1 LGPSDLEE
9 GMGCSQSAPDTQ
21 WAYKNQGGHGEK
33 PMAVVAPQLSQLSQL
48 SQLNQLNQDGHQDG
62 EVDRATI
69 EEYVELEK
77 KIAGAETHSPALIL
91 QQKKDQLGH
100 LDERIKQ
107 QEQSVAALQD
117 QTAMIRHNT
126 NLMGSI
132 DEQMPDEE
140 VRKHLLELNEDQHDE
155 KREALAVFNN
165 KEIATQELN
174 NLHEQKASLELEI
187 DSLVE
192 QSTDLHSLYA
202 RQDELLK
209 RIFGGEYG
217 SVEEN
222 QLEEALDQ
230 HEEMRNRIVEA
241 NFKWKQAQ
249 LMVDYAFKQLNEAVG
264 KWKALTN
271 IDPGKLEERY
281 GVASIARNNLVAS
294 AQNIQG
300 AQRYLSNVQFP
311 YCAPSEVAT
320 LNKATAYIFTD
331 MQTPE
336 RHQHALD
343 CYSTTAKRC
352 GALLQWINQVVNN
365 TIAKDLDDINKKV
378 KDASMGLRRER
389 IRLIK
394 IKAKEITGQDIE
406 LEAAD
411 IDTDVNVEVNLNELA
426 RTEGI
431 DPSLLATLTPAQ
443 LAAINSIS
451 DDDLAPP
458 PSEEDIFGKTEAL
471 KQQFA
476 EDNDRI
482 AQQMAENEARVK
494 NNMAAKLAERRQRR
508 ARMNLEERE
517 TAALTG
523 KHVEDAEEHDHE
535 GDHEEE
541 EHEDGHNE
549 KKHKDKK
556 HKKHKDKKH
565 KDKKHHK

>member
-1 LGPSDLEE
+1 
-9 GMGCSQSAPDTQ
+9 MGCSQSAPDTQ

-117 QTAMIRHNT
+117 QTKKEKKDVEDLEVPETKRLFMEQNT
-126 NLMGSI
+126 LDAKKSK
-132 DEQMPDEE
+132 EQKEYLDA
-140 VRKHLLELNEDQHDE
+140 LNKE
-155 KREALAVFNN
+155 
-165 KEIATQELN
+165 EIATQELN

-523 KHVEDAEEHDHE
+523 KHVEDAGEHDHE
-535 GDHEEE
+535 DDHEEE
-541 EHEDGHNE
+541 EHEEGHNE

>member
-1 LGPSDLEE
+1 MGEALE
-9 GMGCSQSAPDTQ
+9 GMGCSQSAPDNQ
-21 WAYKNQGGHGEK
+21 WAYKNQAGHGLEK
-33 PMAVVAPQLSQLSQL
+33 PMAVVAPQLSQLNQLRTFDMNQL
-48 SQLNQLNQDGHQDG
+48 SQIGQDG

-117 QTAMIRHNT
+117 QTKKEKKDVEDLEIPETKRLFLEQNT
-126 NLMGSI
+126 LDAKKSK
-132 DEQMPDEE
+132 EQKEYLDA
-140 VRKHLLELNEDQHDE
+140 LNKE
-155 KREALAVFNN
+155 
-165 KEIATQELN
+165 EIATQELA
-174 NLHEQKASLELEI
+174 NLNEQKASLELEI
-187 DSLVE
+187 DALVE

-222 QLEEALDQ
+222 QLEESLDQ

-249 LMVDYAFKQLNEAVG
+249 LMVDYAFKQLNEAVV

-281 GVASIARNNLVAS
+281 GVASIARNNLVAA

-389 IRLIK
+389 VRLIK

-458 PSEEDIFGKTEAL
+458 PSEEDIFGKTEVL

-482 AQQMAENEARVK
+482 AQQV
-494 NNMAAKLAERRQRR
+494 
-508 ARMNLEERE
+508 
-517 TAALTG
+517 
-523 KHVEDAEEHDHE
+523 AEEGEDE
-535 GDHEEE
+535 PRGKGDCGL
-541 EHEDGHNE
+541 DGKTHRGRGGA
-549 KKHKDKK
+549 
-556 HKKHKDKKH
+556 
-565 KDKKHHK
+565 

>member
-1 LGPSDLEE
+1 MGSEVLE
-9 GMGCSQSAPDTQ
+9 GMGCSQSAPDNQ
-21 WAYKNQGGHGEK
+21 WAYKNQAGHGLEK
-33 PMAVVAPQLSQLSQL
+33 PMAVVAPQLSQLNQLRTFDMNQL
-48 SQLNQLNQDGHQDG
+48 SQIGQDG

-117 QTAMIRHNT
+117 QTKKEKKDVEDLEIPETKRLFLEQNT
-126 NLMGSI
+126 LDAKKSK
-132 DEQMPDEE
+132 EQKEYLDA
-140 VRKHLLELNEDQHDE
+140 LNKE
-155 KREALAVFNN
+155 
-165 KEIATQELN
+165 EIATQELA
-174 NLHEQKASLELEI
+174 NLNEQKASLELEI
-187 DSLVE
+187 DALVE

-222 QLEEALDQ
+222 QLEESLDQ

-249 LMVDYAFKQLNEAVG
+249 LMVDYAFKQLNEAVT
-264 KWKALTN
+264 KWKSLTN

-431 DPSLLATLTPAQ
+431 DPSILATLTPAQ

-523 KHVEDAEEHDHE
+523 KPIEDAEEHEHE
-535 GDHEEE
+535 DEEDEHEHEEE
-541 EHEDGHNE
+541 HKE
-549 KKHKDKK
+549 KKHRDKK

-565 KDKKHHK
+565 KDKKHK

>member
-1 LGPSDLEE
+1 MGSEVLE
-9 GMGCSQSAPDTQ
+9 GMGCSQSAPDNQ
-21 WAYKNQGGHGEK
+21 WAYKNQAGHGLEK
-33 PMAVVAPQLSQLSQL
+33 PMAVVAPQLSQLNQLRTFDMNQL
-48 SQLNQLNQDGHQDG
+48 SPIGQDG

-117 QTAMIRHNT
+117 QTKKEKKDVEDLEIPETKRLFLEQNT
-126 NLMGSI
+126 LDAKKSK
-132 DEQMPDEE
+132 EQKEYLD
-140 VRKHLLELNEDQHDE
+140 
-155 KREALAVFNN
+155 ALNN
-165 KEIATQELN
+165 KEIATQELA
-174 NLHEQKASLELEI
+174 NLNEQKASLELEI
-187 DSLVE
+187 DALVE
-192 QSTDLHSLYA
+192 QSTDLHALYEK
-202 RQDELLK
+202 QDELLK

-471 KQQFA
+471 KQQFV

-482 AQQMAENEARVK
+482 AQQMAENEARGK

-523 KHVEDAEEHDHE
+523 KHVEDAEE
-535 GDHEEE
+535 E
-541 EHEDGHNE
+541 EHEEGHNE

-565 KDKKHHK
+565 KDKKHHKKHKDKKHHK

>member
-1 LGPSDLEE
+1 MGSEVLE
-9 GMGCSQSAPDTQ
+9 GMGCSQSAPDNQ
-21 WAYKNQGGHGEK
+21 WAYKNQAGHGLEK
-33 PMAVVAPQLSQLSQL
+33 PMAVVAPQLSQLNQLRTIDINQL
-48 SQLNQLNQDGHQDG
+48 SQIGQDG
-62 EVDRATI
+62 EVDGATI

-126 NLMGSI
+126 NLLGSI

-165 KEIATQELN
+165 KEIATQELA
-174 NLHEQKASLELEI
+174 NLQEQKASLELEI

-222 QLEEALDQ
+222 QLEESLDQ

-249 LMVDYAFKQLNEAVG
+249 LMVDYAFKQLNEAVT
-264 KWKALTN
+264 KWKSLTN

-281 GVASIARNNLVAS
+281 SIAMIARNNLVAA
-294 AQNIQG
+294 AQNITG
-300 AQRYLSNVQFP
+300 AQRYLTNVEFP
-311 YCAPSEVAT
+311 YCTPSEVAT

-343 CYSTTAKRC
+343 CYTTTNKRC

-406 LEAAD
+406 LE
-411 IDTDVNVEVNLNELA
+411 
-426 RTEGI
+426 
-431 DPSLLATLTPAQ
+431 
-443 LAAINSIS
+443 
-451 DDDLAPP
+451 
-458 PSEEDIFGKTEAL
+458 
-471 KQQFA
+471 
-476 EDNDRI
+476 
-482 AQQMAENEARVK
+482 
-494 NNMAAKLAERRQRR
+494 
-508 ARMNLEERE
+508 
-517 TAALTG
+517 
-523 KHVEDAEEHDHE
+523 
-535 GDHEEE
+535 
-541 EHEDGHNE
+541 
-549 KKHKDKK
+549 
-556 HKKHKDKKH
+556 
-565 KDKKHHK
+565 